1 MRASTHMSDKHPKR
15 KAVAGFVGGGLK
27 MFIGAFQETHLG
39 QPADSW
45 FFFGHRPM
53 LTAMT
58 FGILHALACVV
69 FTATVVVDRKAL
81 SEKEDDEMSDSSS
94 SSA

>member
-1 MRASTHMSDKHPKR
+1 MRASRHMSDDHPNR
-15 KAVAGFVGGGLK
+15 KAVAGFIGGGVK
-27 MFIGAFQETHLG
+27 MFVGAFQETHLG

-69 FTATVVVDRKAL
+69 FTALVVVDRRAL
-81 SEKEDDEMSDSSS
+81 FEKEDDEMSDSA